1 MALIIFIFGLAACFF
16 VYTWCEFVDSVSYKN
31 MWKTIVNGISVILM
45 IIFTGLLAGGLKEV
59 KCEKCDKE
67 YLATS
72 KIHYCYECGS
82 ELIVED

>member
-1 MALIIFIFGLAACFF
+1 MALIIFVLGIAVCFF
-16 VYTWCEFVDSVSYKN
+16 VYTWCEFVDSVHIKDT
-31 MWKTIVNGISVILM
+31 WKTIVNVISVILM

-59 KCEKCDKE
+59 KCEKCNKE

-72 KIHYCYECGS
+72 KIHYCDECGS